1 MRLLEA
7 KMNSTTRT
15 MHARKTTARKV
26 SETVTERLVARIDED
41 APAKVAAPRRRSG
54 PVDEGAALRLPD
66 FHEDGMAVFIGE
78 DATVL
83 VDERTLAEGDLDLL
97 LTTGSVKA
105 RRGQMPNDE
114 GIVVFPHS
122 DALEMP
128 CYSGKNA
135 EAYAAWRHAHDTLLV
150 SA

>member
-1 MRLLEA
+1 
-7 KMNSTTRT
+7 MNSTTRT

-26 SETVTERLVARIDED
+26 RATVAERLHARLD
-41 APAKVAAPRRRSG
+41 ADQPAKVAPRKRFHV
-54 PVDEGAALRLPD
+54 VDEGALMRVPD

-83 VDERTLAEGDLDLL
+83 VDERTLAEGDLDLI
-97 LTTGSVKA
+97 LTTGGTKA
-105 RRGQMPNDE
+105 RSGRMPNDE

-128 CYSGKNA
+128 CYSGKHA
-135 EAYAAWRHAHDTLLV
+135 EAYAAWRYAHDTLLV